1 MTRKLVKKSMK
12 VNGRK
17 TLETVKELKLMR
29 KRSFCTKV
37 NGRKESGKAKAK
49 LIKKDR

>member
-1 MTRKLVKKSMK
+1 MR
-12 VNGRK
+12 VNGKK
-17 TLETVKELKLMR
+17 TLEMVKELNMMR

-49 LIKKDR
+49 LIKKD